1 MIYELGKF
9 QTIWRQLCLEIGPDG
24 FPFNNLTNIR
34 HILQRSPSMKD
45 LAWYDPGGKAIL
57 TLCPRNAVRIWT
69 KTDDINLTLRIEK
82 EFGIFRV
89 SRALVA
95 RTVRHHAW
103 LQSPPAFLIRAVCND
118 EL

>member
-1 MIYELGKF
+1 MMHDPERIR
-9 QTIWRQLCLEIGPDG
+9 TTWRQLGLEIGSDG

-34 HILQRSPSMKD
+34 RILEKAPTMKD
-45 LAWYDPGGKAIL
+45 MVWFDPGGKVIL
-57 TLCPRNAVRIWT
+57 TLCPRYAVRVWT
-69 KTDDINLTLRIEK
+69 KTDDIDLTLRIEK
-82 EFGIFRV
+82 EFGVYRV

-103 LQSPPAFLIRAVCND
+103 LQSPPAFLIRAVSND